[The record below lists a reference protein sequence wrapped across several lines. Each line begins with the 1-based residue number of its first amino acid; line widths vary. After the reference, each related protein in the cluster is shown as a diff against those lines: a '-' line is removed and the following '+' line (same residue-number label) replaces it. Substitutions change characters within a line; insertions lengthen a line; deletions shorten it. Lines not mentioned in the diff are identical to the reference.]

1 MDRPYVA
8 RELIPYGSAP
18 SADLLIAL
26 DRRLQED
33 QLDPAVL
40 APLARLMGVG
50 DIVVRSDLQY
60 ERFNTTRPRAL
71 WALLDQPVEGLGD
84 PVTFGD
90 PQPNR
95 PIARL
100 PLNDEEEAA
109 IPADTADPPPVA
121 VFPVEDPGPIVRARS
136 AGRSLLVAGD
146 GEGVVEAAAAGVLD
160 GRTPLFYSAAL
171 AEDPSLRERLVDTGA
186 DLVLTD
192 SNRRRGRRWSTLWEN
207 TGATEQAGQE
217 PLDHDISDNRLP
229 LFPDAGD

>member
-33 QLDPAVL
+33 DLDPSVL

-71 WALLDQPVEGLGD
+71 WALLDKPVEGLGR
-84 PVTFGD
+84 PVTFGE
-90 PQPNR
+90 PRPNL

-100 PLNDEEEAA
+100 PLTDEEAEAV
-109 IPADTADPPPVA
+109 PEDTPDPPPVA
-121 VFPVEDPGPIVRARS
+121 AFPVEDPAPIVRAHS
-136 AGRSLLVAGD
+136 AGRSLLLAGD
-146 GEGVVEAAAAGVLD
+146 GEGVVEAAAAGALD
-160 GRTPLFYSAAL
+160 N
-171 AEDPSLRERLVDTGA
+171 DPQLRERLLDTGA

-207 TGATEQAGQE
+207 TGATEQAGQQ

-229 LFPDAGD
+229 LFPDAGDDSYTTV